1 MKVSVVG
8 VGYVGLTT
16 SLFLASRG
24 FDIIAIDVDSSK
36 IAKLSDGISPIHEP
50 GVDKLLKRCVKMEK
64 IRFTSEY
71 SLLPQTEI
79 TMVCV
84 GTPPREDG
92 MLEMRYMEQSM
103 RDIGGAIKGKKARH
117 TVVVRSTVMPG
128 STQGRLREILERS
141 SGKEVPNEVG
151 LVFNPEFLREGM
163 ALKDTERPGCIVIG
177 AMDENSFGCC
187 LRFYRKIYGSDFN
200 SIRVIRTTPVN
211 AEIIK
216 MAVNALRAVQL
227 SALNTVA
234 DLCQKLEGGDV
245 SEVVNGISSIT
256 NLDSRYLN
264 AGMGFGGSCLPKD
277 TRALASL
284 CSSLGIPNELFSS
297 SLAVNR
303 IRVSILARHVIK
315 SAGKNG
321 TVSILGLS
329 FKPDTDDIRES
340 PSLELIQELLSSGIS
355 VKVYDPQA
363 MENARKVLGSKVLY
377 APDAESC
384 IAGSDLCVVA
394 TAWEEFKSML
404 PEAFETMRK
413 KVVFDCRRVYDEKAF
428 KRRGI
433 KIVKIGTFTQ
443 DCVSM

>member
-24 FDIIAIDVDSSK
+24 FDVIAIDVDSSK
-36 IAKLSDGISPIHEP
+36 VAKLSDGICPIHEP
-50 GVDKLLKRCVKMEK
+50 GIDKLLKRCIKMEK

-84 GTPPREDG
+84 GTPPRKDG
-92 MLEMRYMEQSM
+92 MLEMRYMEQSI
-103 RDIGGAIKGKKARH
+103 RDIGGVIKSKRSGH
-117 TVVVRSTVMPG
+117 TVMVRSTVMPG
-128 STQGRLREILERS
+128 STKGRLREILERS
-141 SGKEVPNEVG
+141 SGKEVPDEIG
-151 LVFNPEFLREGM
+151 LAFNPEFLREGM
-163 ALKDTERPGCIVIG
+163 ALKDTERPDCIVIG
-177 AMDENSFGCC
+177 AMNENSFDRC
-187 LRFYRKIYGSDFN
+187 LRFYRELYGSDLN

-234 DLCQKLEGGDV
+234 DLCQKLEGGDI
-245 SEVVNGISSIT
+245 SEVINGISSIT
-256 NLDSRYLN
+256 KLDSRYLN

-284 CSSLGIPNELFSS
+284 CYSLGIPNELFNS

-303 IRVSILARHVIK
+303 SRVSILARHVIK

-321 TVSILGLS
+321 TVSVLGLS
-329 FKPDTDDIRES
+329 FKPNTDDIRES
-340 PSLELIQELLSSGIS
+340 PSLELVQELLSSGIS

-363 MENARKVLGSKVLY
+363 MENARKVLEGKVLY

-384 IAGSDLCVVA
+384 IAGSDACVVA
-394 TAWEEFKSML
+394 TGWREFKSL
-404 PEAFETMRK
+404 SPEVFETMRK

-433 KIVKIGTFTQ
+433 RIVKIGTFTQ